1 MEHKLNKIPV
11 ELAGEN
17 GQPKEGGEKIEEKKR
32 GLKEK

>member
-1 MEHKLNKIPV
+1 MEHKLNNIPV

-17 GQPKEGGEKIEEKKR
+17 GQPKEGGKEREKKR